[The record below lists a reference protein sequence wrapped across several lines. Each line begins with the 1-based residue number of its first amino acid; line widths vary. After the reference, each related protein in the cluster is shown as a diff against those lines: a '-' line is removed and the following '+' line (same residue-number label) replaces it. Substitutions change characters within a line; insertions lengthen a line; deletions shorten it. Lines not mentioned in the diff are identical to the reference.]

1 MRILICEGGEMLIS
15 ALKFRLQKK
24 GFEVVLATKKSD
36 AGNQIIEQV
45 PDLIVLDVDLPG
57 FSEGEIETFIKE
69 RKRQEVPIIL
79 LGRLDHGDFVLSAI
93 NLGAND
99 FIIKPI
105 KPVELILRIQ
115 KVFQE
120 KSSLT
125 HNETLI

>member
-36 AGNQIIEQV
+36 AGNQIIEKI

-93 NLGAND
+93 NLGASD

-115 KVFQE
+115 KVLQE
-120 KSSLT
+120 KKLV
-125 HNETLI
+125 NP

>member
-24 GFEVVLATKKSD
+24 GFEVVLATNKSD
-36 AGNQIIEQV
+36 AGNQIIEKV

-57 FSEGEIETFIKE
+57 FSEGEIERFIKE

-93 NLGAND
+93 NLGASD

-115 KVFQE
+115 KVLQE
-120 KSSLT
+120 KKLV
-125 HNETLI
+125 NP

>member
-24 GFEVVLATKKSD
+24 GFGVVLATKKSD
-36 AGNQIIEQV
+36 AGNLIIEKV
-45 PDLIVLDVDLPG
+45 PDLIVFDVDLPG
-57 FSEGEIETFIKE
+57 FSEGEMEAFIKE

-93 NLGAND
+93 NLGASD

-115 KVFQE
+115 KVLQE
-120 KSSLT
+120 KKLV
-125 HNETLI
+125 NP

>member
-24 GFEVVLATKKSD
+24 GFEVVLATNKSD

-57 FSEGEIETFIKE
+57 FSEGEIEAFIEE

-93 NLGAND
+93 NLGASD

-115 KVFQE
+115 KVLQE
-120 KSSLT
+120 KKLV
-125 HNETLI
+125 NPIMNP

>member
-1 MRILICEGGEMLIS
+1 MLIS

-120 KSSLT
+120 KKLV
-125 HNETLI
+125 NP

>member
-36 AGNQIIEQV
+36 AGNRIIEKI

-93 NLGAND
+93 NLGASD

-115 KVFQE
+115 KVLQE
-120 KSSLT
+120 KKLV
-125 HNETLI
+125 NP

>member
-36 AGNQIIEQV
+36 AGNQIIEKV

-93 NLGAND
+93 NLGASD

-115 KVFQE
+115 KVLQE
-120 KSSLT
+120 KKLV
-125 HNETLI
+125 NP

>member
-24 GFEVVLATKKSD
+24 GFEVVLATKKSE
-36 AGNQIIEQV
+36 AGSQIIEEI

-57 FSEGEIETFIKE
+57 FAEGEIETFMEE

-79 LGRLDHGDFVLSAI
+79 LGRLDHGDFVLSAL
-93 NLGAND
+93 NLGASD

-115 KVFQE
+115 KVLLE
-120 KSSLT
+120 KKLV
-125 HNETLI
+125 NP

>member
-36 AGNQIIEQV
+36 AGNQIIEKV

-79 LGRLDHGDFVLSAI
+79 LGRLDHCDFVLSAI
-93 NLGAND
+93 NLGASD

-115 KVFQE
+115 KVLQE
-120 KSSLT
+120 RKLV
-125 HNETLI
+125 NP

>member
-120 KSSLT
+120 KKLV
-125 HNETLI
+125 NP

>member
-36 AGNQIIEQV
+36 AGNQIIEQI

-57 FSEGEIETFIKE
+57 FSEGEIEAFIEE

-79 LGRLDHGDFVLSAI
+79 LGRLDHGDFVLSAL
-93 NLGAND
+93 NLGASD

-120 KSSLT
+120 KKLV
-125 HNETLI
+125 NP

>member
-24 GFEVVLATKKSD
+24 GFEVVLATKKID
-36 AGNQIIEQV
+36 AGNQIIEKI

-57 FSEGEIETFIKE
+57 FAEGEIETFIEE
-69 RKRQEVPIIL
+69 RKRQDVPIIL
-79 LGRLDHGDFVLSAI
+79 LGRLDHGDFVLNALH
-93 NLGAND
+93 LGASD

-115 KVFQE
+115 KVLQE
-120 KSSLT
+120 KKLV
-125 HNETLI
+125 NP

>member
-36 AGNQIIEQV
+36 AGNQIIEKV

-93 NLGAND
+93 NLGASD

-115 KVFQE
+115 KVLQE
-120 KSSLT
+120 RKLV
-125 HNETLI
+125 NP